1 MPWRA
6 VAVNQEG
13 RFMARRGN
21 DISTALGLLIGVGG
35 MLAGFTLDGGS
46 ILALVGIPALIIIVS
61 GTVGALT
68 VSSSLRDVMR
78 IPGLIMQSMQR
89 VAGPSP
95 QLAQQLLEFAEKAR
109 RDGILSLEDTVEDLE
124 DEMLRKG
131 LRLVVDGTE
140 SEILVEVLE
149 SDLAIME
156 QRKMEDA
163 TLFETAGGF
172 SPTMGII
179 GTVMGLVLVLGH
191 LGGDTNELG
200 RAVATAFIATLYG
213 IGLANLVW
221 LPIGNK
227 LKGQVKQFRLQK
239 QLIIVGVRSIQQ
251 GESPALVKE
260 KIEGFLE
267 EQEKKE
273 LDANRAE

>member
-1 MPWRA
+1 
-6 VAVNQEG
+6 
-13 RFMARRGN
+13 
-21 DISTALGLLIGVGG
+21 

-46 ILALVGIPALIIIVS
+46 VLALVGIPALIIIVA
-61 GTVGALT
+61 GTVGAIT
-68 VSSSLRDVMR
+68 ISSSLRDVMR
-78 IPGLIMQSMQR
+78 MPGLIMQSMQR

-124 DEMLRKG
+124 DDMLRKG

-156 QRKMEDA
+156 QRRMEDA
-163 TLFETAGGF
+163 ILFETAGGF

-191 LGGDTNELG
+191 LGGDSNELG
-200 RAVATAFIATLYG
+200 RSVATAFIATLYG
-213 IGLANLVW
+213 IGLANLLW
-221 LPIGNK
+221 LPVGNK
-227 LKGQVKQFRLQK
+227 LKSQVKQFRLQK

>member
-1 MPWRA
+1 
-6 VAVNQEG
+6 
-13 RFMARRGN
+13 MARRGS
-21 DISTALGLLIGVGG
+21 DISTALGILIGVGG
-35 MLAGFTLDGGS
+35 ILAGFTLDGGS
-46 ILALVGIPALIIIVS
+46 VLSLIGIPALIIILT
-61 GTVGALT
+61 GTVGAVT
-68 VSSSLRDVMR
+68 VATSLREVLR
-78 IPGLIMQSMQR
+78 VPSLIMQSMQR

-124 DEMLRKG
+124 DDTLRKG

-163 TLFETAGGF
+163 ALFETLGGF

-179 GTVMGLVLVLGH
+179 GTVMGLVLVLGR
-191 LGGDTNELG
+191 LGGDANELG

-213 IGLANLVW
+213 IGLANLLW
-221 LPIGNK
+221 LPVGNK
-227 LKGQVKQFRLQK
+227 LKLQVKAFRLQK

-273 LDANRAE
+273 LDANRTE

>member
-1 MPWRA
+1 
-6 VAVNQEG
+6 
-13 RFMARRGN
+13 MARRGS
-21 DISTALGLLIGVGG
+21 DTSTVIGLLIGIGG
-35 MLAGFTLDGGS
+35 LLGGFMLDGGNV
-46 ILALVGIPALIIIVS
+46 IALVGIPALIIIVT

-68 VSSSLRDVMR
+68 ISSSLKDVLR
-78 IPGLIMQSMQR
+78 IPRLIAQSMR
-89 VAGPSP
+89 SVAGPSP

-124 DEMLRKG
+124 DETLRKG

-149 SDLAIME
+149 SDLAIVE
-156 QRKMEDA
+156 QRMMEDA
-163 TLFETAGGF
+163 NIFETAGGF

-191 LGGDTNELG
+191 LGGDSHELG

-221 LPIGNK
+221 LPLGNK
-227 LKGQVKQFRLQK
+227 LKSQIKKFRLEK

-251 GESPALVKE
+251 GESPALVRE

>member
-1 MPWRA
+1 
-6 VAVNQEG
+6 
-13 RFMARRGN
+13 MARKGS
-21 DISTALGLLIGVGG
+21 DTSTAVGLLIALGG
-35 MLAGFTLDGGS
+35 MLGGFILDGGN
-46 ILALVGIPALIIIVS
+46 IIALVGIPALIIIVS
-61 GTVGALT
+61 GTVGSLT
-68 VSSSLRDVMR
+68 ISSSLKEVLR
-78 IPGLIMQSMQR
+78 IPSLIMQSMR
-89 VAGPSP
+89 REPGPSP

-149 SDLAIME
+149 SDLAILE
-156 QRKMEDA
+156 AHKMQDA
-163 TLFETAGGF
+163 AIFDTAGGF

-179 GTVMGLVLVLGH
+179 GTVMGLILVLGR
-191 LGGDTNELG
+191 LGGDMNEMG

-213 IGLANLVW
+213 IGLANLFW

-227 LKGQVKQFRLQK
+227 LKGQVKKFRLEK

-273 LDANRAE
+273 LDANKAE

>member
-1 MPWRA
+1 
-6 VAVNQEG
+6 
-13 RFMARRGN
+13 MARRGS
-21 DISTALGLLIGVGG
+21 DTSTVIGLLIGVGG
-35 MLAGFTLDGGS
+35 MIVGFTLDGGS
-46 ILALVGIPALIIIVS
+46 ILALVGIPAFIIIVS
-61 GTVGALT
+61 GTIGALT
-68 VSSSLRDVMR
+68 ISSSLRDVLR
-78 IPGLIMQSMQR
+78 IPSLIAQSMRKQS
-89 VAGPSP
+89 GPSP

-124 DEMLRKG
+124 DETLRKG

-149 SDLAIME
+149 SDLAILE

-163 TLFETAGGF
+163 IIFETAGGF

-179 GTVMGLVLVLGH
+179 GTVMGLVLVLGR
-191 LGGDTNELG
+191 LGADMNELG
-200 RAVATAFIATLYG
+200 RSIATAFIATLYG
-213 IGLANLVW
+213 IGLANLFW
-221 LPIGNK
+221 LPLGNK
-227 LKGQVKQFRLQK
+227 LKAQIKRFRLEK

-251 GESPALVKE
+251 GESPALVRE

>member
-1 MPWRA
+1 
-6 VAVNQEG
+6 
-13 RFMARRGN
+13 
-21 DISTALGLLIGVGG
+21 
-35 MLAGFTLDGGS
+35 
-46 ILALVGIPALIIIVS
+46 
-61 GTVGALT
+61 
-68 VSSSLRDVMR
+68 
-78 IPGLIMQSMQR
+78 MQSMQR
-89 VAGPSP
+89 VSGPSP

-163 TLFETAGGF
+163 ILFETAGGF

-179 GTVMGLVLVLGH
+179 GTVMGLVLVLGR
-191 LGGDTNELG
+191 LGGDMNEMG
-200 RAVATAFIATLYG
+200 RSVATAFIATLYG

-221 LPIGNK
+221 LPIANK
-227 LKGQVKQFRLQK
+227 LKSQVKAFRLQK
-239 QLIIVGVRSIQQ
+239 QLIVVGVRSIQQ
-251 GESPALVKE
+251 GESPALVRE